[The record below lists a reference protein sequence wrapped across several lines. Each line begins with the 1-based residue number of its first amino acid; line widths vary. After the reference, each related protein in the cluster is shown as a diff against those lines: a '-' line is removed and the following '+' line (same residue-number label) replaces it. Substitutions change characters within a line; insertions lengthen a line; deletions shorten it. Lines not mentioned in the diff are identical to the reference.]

1 MYQIRVGKELEWT
14 GLVALEYMG
23 LYWFREERIVE
34 EQAEKNLARK
44 GNSTIILI
52 HGME

>member
-1 MYQIRVGKELEWT
+1 MGKELEWT
-14 GLVALEYMG
+14 GLVSLEHMG
-23 LYWFREERIVE
+23 LYWIREERRVE
-34 EQAEKNLARK
+34 EQAEENLARK